1 MKNIEITS
9 SFVFQS
15 DSKLQVL
22 GYQWT
27 RLQILFPC
35 TAQDALPEI
44 QTVLSRSLG
53 PPRTGNSSGNGEV
66 SARSV
71 LLRVIFA
78 LSFFAARLRIVCE
91 IPISPTLTQRLY
103 RKFEGGSIQVH
114 RAILRGALIPGD
126 I

>member
-1 MKNIEITS
+1 MDS
-9 SFVFQS
+9 SPNLVSVHSSGCAPRNSNGTFEEPRTTRA
-15 DSKLQVL
+15 DSK
-22 GYQWT
+22 
-27 RLQILFPC
+27 R
-35 TAQDALPEI
+35 A
-44 QTVLSRSLG
+44 
-53 PPRTGNSSGNGEV
+53 RTGNSSGNGEV